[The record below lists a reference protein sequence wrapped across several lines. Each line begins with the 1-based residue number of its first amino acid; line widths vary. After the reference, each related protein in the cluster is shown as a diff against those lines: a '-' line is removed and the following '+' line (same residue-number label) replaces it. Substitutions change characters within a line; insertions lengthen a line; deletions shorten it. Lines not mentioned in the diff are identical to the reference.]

1 MDRIRDCNQ
10 DKRIK
15 KGLTDLQGYE
25 SNNLNLA

>member
-1 MDRIRDCNQ
+1 VQ

>member
-1 MDRIRDCNQ
+1 MNSLYEQ